1 MSGPSCILE
10 FSWKTGN
17 LWDVSVP
24 TWSMFVHSN
33 KWFAI
38 LDQVHDFAILLCWL
52 GIDLEHED
60 AAAVYLCV
68 RIEQNDSCLQE
79 GLIDHVFEALEFDVD
94 TVNKK
99 AASSETKALVKVYME
114 KLHMMTEA
122 SVCFT
127 IILCTND
134 QILQKLLFV
143 LTWKGLEYIWRPH
156 VQGGSF

>member
-1 MSGPSCILE
+1 M
-10 FSWKTGN
+10 
-17 LWDVSVP
+17 
-24 TWSMFVHSN
+24 
-33 KWFAI
+33 
-38 LDQVHDFAILLCWL
+38 
-52 GIDLEHED
+52 EHED

-127 IILCTND
+127 IILCTN
-134 QILQKLLFV
+134 ILMPIFLACVAKRKF
-143 LTWKGLEYIWRPH
+143 LTLIVSRVGLAT
-156 VQGGSF
+156 